1 MKIQDVCRAHKKIVI
16 IAVSFVTVLVIA
28 GVTVFFFL
36 RKNGGN
42 QSPFG
47 KGDFTMGGAAVGE
60 NMVSASGITSVGVT
74 QESFD
79 VEGLTEGL
87 LIEEVYVSSGDELGE
102 GDKILKL
109 SEESVAQAREELEET
124 LRDAELAYRAGVIEY
139 EQNKITIA
147 YERDMAV
154 LAGQQAQEVY
164 DETIE
169 SLDSS
174 VERAQEELDE
184 TNEQIAEY
192 QEIVGSD
199 DYDTVFKVGEYKDLY
214 DENLELLTTRME
226 EWGVSWSQVVSG
238 AGQTGSS
245 GNSGNGGM
253 LEMGNVKSTEGS
265 VSGSDA
271 AVQGTADVYSQYV
284 SVLQS
289 LYRVLE
295 QNLADYEQAQE
306 DYEDAVANAQLNLQT
321 LELSVSSLEEA
332 LKQAKSDYETQV
344 LQAKLTL
351 EQTLAAAERAESDY
365 ETALE
370 KAESDYET
378 LKDAKEDAEENL
390 ALFESSV
397 GDGYYYAAQS
407 GSILRVMAQ
416 KNRYLTSDGTIF
428 MYTDPET
435 MTVTVSVDQSDIA
448 RIEVGDEAYIE
459 ASEYGSFQGSVTEIN
474 PVSQSDSR
482 TNVTY
487 NVTVVL
493 TGDIGNLA
501 TNETVTVIFGI
512 GGAANEEEN

>member
-1 MKIQDVCRAHKKIVI
+1 MKMRDFCRTHKKKIVI
-16 IAVSFVTVLVIA
+16 IAISFVTVLAIA
-28 GVTVFFFL
+28 GGAIFFFW
-36 RKNGGN
+36 RKSGGN
-42 QSPFG
+42 NALSEH
-47 KGDFTMGGAAVGE
+47 GDFMPGSGLAGE
-60 NMVSASGITSVGVT
+60 NMVSASGITSVGIT
-74 QESFD
+74 EESFE

-87 LIEEVYVSSGDELGE
+87 LIEEVYVSSGEELQE
-102 GDKILKL
+102 GDKILKFT
-109 SEESVAQAREELEET
+109 EESVAQAREELEET
-124 LRDAELAYRAGVIEY
+124 LRDASLAYRAGVIAY

-164 DETIE
+164 DETIKA
-169 SLDSS
+169 LDSS
-174 VERAQEELDE
+174 VKRAQEELEE
-184 TNEQIAEY
+184 TNEQIAGY
-192 QEIVGSD
+192 QELVKGD
-199 DYDTVFKVGEYKDLY
+199 DYYTTFKVGEYKDLY
-214 DENLELLTTRME
+214 DENLKLLTTRME

-238 AGQTGSS
+238 AGQTGSFGS
-245 GNSGNGGM
+245 SGNGGM
-253 LEMGNVKSTEGS
+253 VEMGNVKSAEGS

-271 AVQGTADVYSQYV
+271 AAQGTADVYSQYV

-332 LKQAKSDYETQV
+332 FQQAQSNYEAQV

-351 EQTLAAAERAESDY
+351 EQTLAAAERAEGDY
-365 ETALE
+365 ETALQ

-378 LKDAKEDAEENL
+378 LKDAKEDAEANL

-416 KNRYLTSDGTIF
+416 KDRYLTSDGTIF
-428 MYTDPET
+428 TYTDPET
-435 MTVTVSVDQSDIA
+435 MTVTVSVSQSDIA
-448 RIEVGDEAYIE
+448 LIEVGDEAYIE
-459 ASEYGSFQGSVTEIN
+459 ASGYGSFRGSVTQIN

-487 NVTVVL
+487 NVTVAL
-493 TGDIGNLA
+493 TGDIGNLG

-512 GGAANEEEN
+512 GGANEKEN